1 MSEIRSM
8 ANNQVYRNGHDRI
21 FGKKNKMKKKFVVLC
36 GPGRSGTSLGMQLV
50 SACGLSVGKCNEPNI
65 PHRWEG
71 LRAGYNEHPLSN
83 AQGQDIE
90 TAITKLEEEGCNAI
104 KLIHLY
110 AQWIPR
116 LAARGYDVHVVVTSR
131 KESEIWESGQKL
143 YTGWQPQAIGAIC
156 GTAKAI
162 LAETGGYL
170 RDPNLKAYE
179 LPFQKVV
186 DRDKEVLQGLCDFLG
201 GGTVGSLEE
210 IIRPD
215 IVRHAKVK
223 DEETST

>member
-1 MSEIRSM
+1 M
-8 ANNQVYRNGHDRI
+8 
-21 FGKKNKMKKKFVVLC
+21 KNKFVVLC
-36 GPGRSGTSLGMQLV
+36 GPGRSGTSLGMQLIA
-50 SACGLSVGKCNEPNI
+50 ACGFNIGKCNAPNI

-83 AQGQDIE
+83 AQGAGIDA
-90 TAITKLEEEGCNAI
+90 AIDKLEAEGCNAI

-110 AQWIPR
+110 AQWIPK
-116 LAARGYDVHVVVTSR
+116 LKARGHDVHIIVTSR
-131 KESEIWESGQKL
+131 DEEEIWESGRKL

-162 LAETGGYL
+162 LRETGVFL
-170 RDPNLKAYE
+170 SDPTEKAYE

-186 DRDKEVLQGLCDFLG
+186 EVDETILSGLCDFLG
-201 GGTVGSLEE
+201 GGKLEDLCK

-223 DEETST
+223 

>member
-1 MSEIRSM
+1 
-8 ANNQVYRNGHDRI
+8 
-21 FGKKNKMKKKFVVLC
+21 MKPFVVLC

-50 SACGLSVGKCNEPNI
+50 QGCSFDVGKCNEPNI

-83 AQGQDIE
+83 AQGATIDE
-90 TAITKLEEEGCNAI
+90 AIDKLEAQRCNAI

-116 LAARGYDVHVVVTSR
+116 LKARGYDVHIVVTSR
-131 KESEIWESGQKL
+131 DIEEIWTSGRQL
-143 YTGWQPQAIGAIC
+143 YTDWQPEAISAIC
-156 GTAKAI
+156 GQ
-162 LAETGGYL
+162 AERITRETRGYL
-170 RDPNLKAYE
+170 SDEKYKAYE

-186 DRDKEVLQGLCDFLG
+186 DRDKELLQGFVKFLRPDWTIDYLQQ
-201 GGTVGSLEE
+201 TVEQLEN

-215 IVRHAKVK
+215 IVKHAKVLN
-223 DEETST
+223 DSGE